1 MPPIKFI
8 LKVCLLGDGAVGKT
22 SLVRR
27 FVFDAFDDKYL
38 QSFGTKVSKKVV
50 VQGNMEA
57 NLMVWDILGQRT
69 QKTLHAAYYRGAA
82 GALAVCDFTRP
93 ETLQSLSS
101 WVDGFLSV
109 VGEAPIIVLA
119 NKSDLDKAFP
129 IDDVRAFGESIGS
142 PVIETSAK
150 TGDNVEE
157 AFAEMTRVIV
167 AEDSK

>member
-1 MPPIKFI
+1 MPPAKYI

-22 SLVRR
+22 SVVRR
-27 FVFDAFDDKYL
+27 FVFDAFDDRYL
-38 QSFGTKVSKKVV
+38 QSFGTKVSKKTVV
-50 VQGNMEA
+50 FEDVEA
-57 NLMVWDILGQRT
+57 DLMVWDILGQRT
-69 QKTLHAAYYRGAA
+69 HKTLHAAYYRGAA

-101 WVDGFLSV
+101 WIDGFLSV
-109 VGEAPIIVLA
+109 VGEAPIIILA
-119 NKSDLDKAFP
+119 NKSDLDRAFP
-129 IDDVRAFGESIGS
+129 IDDVRTFGESIGS

-157 AFAEMTRVIV
+157 AFAEITRRIL